1 MLRLALKSLLA
12 HKLRFAFTA
21 LAIVLG
27 VAFVVAAFVTAD
39 SLRSTFDDLAADI
52 NTGTDF
58 TVRGALPFG
67 DITQAN
73 PPPVDDSLLDDI
85 RAVDR
90 GAVGRGRLLRGRC
103 DSRGRIREYPDHA
116 REDPEPAPTGP
127 QTRRCRS
134 TS

>member
-27 VAFVVAAFVTAD
+27 VAFVVSAFVTAD

-58 TVRGALPFG
+58 TVRGPCPSATSPKRIPRPWMTACSTTSG
-67 DITQAN
+67 PSQECSR
-73 PPPVDDSLLDDI
+73 P
-85 RAVDR
+85 RA
-90 GAVGRGRLLRGRC
+90 G
-103 DSRGRIREYPDHA
+103 SS
-116 REDPEPAPTGP
+116 
-127 QTRRCRS
+127 S
-134 TS
+134 TV